1 MRVSRFSYTMVYN
14 QKTAYAHYI
23 FKVVGQFQGPLN
35 CIQHRGT
42 FVYSVAADRL
52 TDLTAFSV
60 NTGSDEVHAGEAGT
74 LASACL

>member
-1 MRVSRFSYTMVYN
+1 MILGLYQDPCNGIR
-14 QKTAYAHYI
+14 
-23 FKVVGQFQGPLN
+23 
-35 CIQHRGT
+35 HRGT
-42 FVYSVAADRL
+42 FFHSVAADRL